1 METTSTGHEA
11 WAHLPKRVTLSDGSP
26 VTLRALVPEDADRL
40 VALFAD
46 IAYSDL
52 RELRDNVLDPR
63 VVRRWCR
70 YINYDRV
77 LPIVAE
83 VDGRLVA
90 DATLHRKATP
100 AAANVGR
107 FRAYVHPTY
116 RHRGLATL
124 LLDEI
129 KAIAR
134 TLGLKTLVVECFNDQ
149 ERLIA
154 HLEALGFKRQAFVP
168 AYQTVVLAYD
178 L

>member
-1 METTSTGHEA
+1 MDTTTAGHAA
-11 WAHLPKRVTLSDGSP
+11 WAHLPKRVTLKDGSP
-26 VTLRALVPEDADRL
+26 VTLRVLVPEDADRL

-46 IAYSDL
+46 ISYSDL
-52 RELRDNVLDPR
+52 RELRDNVLDER

-77 LPIVAE
+77 LPVVAE

-100 AAANVGR
+100 AAADVGR

-116 RHRGLATL
+116 RHRGLATML
-124 LLDEI
+124 LEEI
-129 KAIAR
+129 KVIAR
-134 TLGLKTLVVECFNDQ
+134 NLRLKTLAVECFNDQ
-149 ERLIA
+149 EGLIR
-154 HLEALGFKRQAFVP
+154 HLEALGFVRQAFIP
-168 AYQTVVLAYD
+168 AYQTVVLVYT